1 MAQERLNLNSLIEAV
16 ELHEAFENA
25 SKRQIEDVIRTIFG
39 TIETAVE
46 ADNKVAIPG
55 FGTFTK
61 FTSSTTGKSK
71 PKFTASSVF
80 KDKVN
85 G

>member
-1 MAQERLNLNSLIEAV
+1 MENRLNINSLIEAV
-16 ELHEAFENA
+16 ELHQAFANTP
-25 SKRQIEDVIRTIFG
+25 KYQIEEVIRGIFS
-39 TIETAVE
+39 TIEAAVI
-46 ADNKVAIPG
+46 AGDKVAVPG

-71 PKFTASSVF
+71 PKFSPSSLF
-80 KDKVN
+80 RDKVN